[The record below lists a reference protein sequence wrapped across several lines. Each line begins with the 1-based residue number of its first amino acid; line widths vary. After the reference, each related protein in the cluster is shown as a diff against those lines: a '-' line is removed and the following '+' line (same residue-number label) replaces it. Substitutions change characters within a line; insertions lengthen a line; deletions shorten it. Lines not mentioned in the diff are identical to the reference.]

1 MTITELIRLR
11 WPLMLAGLVFMLG
24 LWTAATADQVWLRK
38 GPDMDGFQQIILR
51 GTISS
56 IDRPEFKSA
65 AQARI
70 PDSVWNLGYEMDGL
84 AYAYDLIS

>member
-1 MTITELIRLR
+1 
-11 WPLMLAGLVFMLG
+11 MLG
-24 LWTAATADQVWLRK
+24 TWTVAAADQRWLRK
-38 GPDMDGFQQIILR
+38 GSDMDGFQQIILR

-70 PDSVWNLGYEMDGL
+70 PDSAWILGYEMDGL